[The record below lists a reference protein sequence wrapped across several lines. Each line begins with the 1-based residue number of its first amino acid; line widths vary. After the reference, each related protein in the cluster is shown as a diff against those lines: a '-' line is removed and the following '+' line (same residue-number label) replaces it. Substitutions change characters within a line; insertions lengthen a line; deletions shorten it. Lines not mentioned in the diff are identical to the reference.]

1 MGTQFHLGP
10 QRNATSWM
18 CPYGVFCDCDVK
30 TYWEPPERD
39 ILAMTTDKKADIKV
53 KGMVCAACTST
64 IEKSFRKLDGVSHAQ
79 VNLATEIASLEYD
92 PKKLKLSD
100 LEKAVRDA
108 GYDVIDEKVVLKIG
122 GMVCAMCVEALE
134 TALKKL
140 DGVADV
146 RLNLAS
152 EKAYVTYNPR
162 ITSIPD
168 MKAAI
173 EGTGYQYL
181 GVAGDEATSD
191 LEKEAREKDLKD
203 KKQRIILGFATSLFL
218 MGLMYLPLDR
228 FVPMD
233 ILMAL
238 PAYDPMNLLMLVISA
253 PVFIYISYPIFKAA
267 LRALRNRNLNMD
279 VMYAMGIGVA
289 YGSSILGTFRI
300 VLTPDFMF
308 YETAVMLA
316 AFLTLGRYLEA
327 GAKGRTSEAIKK
339 LVGLQPK
346 VATVLRSGQEV
357 SVAIEDVLVDD
368 IIAVKPGE
376 KIPVDGLIME
386 GESYIDE
393 SMITGEPVPVLKSSG
408 QSVVGGTLNKNSV
421 LKFKATKVGKD
432 TVLAQIISLV
442 EQAQGSRPPIQR
454 IADRAVSYFIPVI
467 LTIAFA
473 SFAIWYFVLGETLLF
488 SLTRLISVL
497 VVACPC
503 ALGLATP
510 TAVTVG
516 IGRGADLGVLIK
528 SGEALEASEKLN
540 VVAFDKTGTLT
551 VGRPDVTDLA
561 AFGID
566 QKELLLIAASAE
578 KYSEHPLAEAVVR
591 KAKADGI
598 DLADAKDFYAYP
610 GKGVFALVDGRE
622 VVVGN
627 RMIFEDRGIDVSDN
641 IRSAQAE
648 FEEQGKTVIM
658 VSLDGKI
665 AGIFAIADKL
675 KDTAKDAVA
684 ELKKMKLR
692 VAMITGDNARSAS
705 VIAGQIGIQD
715 VFSQVLPEEKA
726 NEVKKLQENGSVVA
740 FVGDGINDAPALAQ
754 ADVGI
759 AIGSGTDVAIETG
772 EIVLMRDDLLDAV
785 AALQLS
791 RKVISRIKQN
801 IFWAFAYNVALVP
814 LAAGAL
820 YPFFG
825 ITFRPELAGLAM
837 ALSSVTVVTLSLW
850 LKRYIPPARMI
861 VRSGSD

>member
-1 MGTQFHLGP
+1 MAET
-10 QRNATSWM
+10 
-18 CPYGVFCDCDVK
+18 
-30 TYWEPPERD
+30 
-39 ILAMTTDKKADIKV
+39 KKAEIKV
-53 KGMVCAACTST
+53 SGMVCATCSST
-64 IEKSFRKLDGVSHAQ
+64 IEKSLLSQAGVAGAR
-79 VNLATEIASLEYD
+79 VNLATEMASVEYD
-92 PKKLKLSD
+92 PDKLKLAD
-100 LEKAVRDA
+100 LEKAVKDA
-108 GYDVIDEKVVLKIG
+108 GYDVVNERVVLKIS
-122 GMVCAMCVEALE
+122 GMVCAMCVDTLE
-134 TALKKL
+134 TVLKKL
-140 DGVADV
+140 DGVVEV
-146 RLNLAS
+146 RVNLAS

-162 ITSIPD
+162 ITSISD

-173 EGTGYQYL
+173 EVAGYQYL
-181 GVAGDEATSD
+181 GVAGDEAALD
-191 LEKEAREKDLKD
+191 LEKVSREKDLGEKMR
-203 KKQRIILGFATSLFL
+203 RIIIGFATSLFL
-218 MGLMYLPLDR
+218 MGLMYLPVDL
-228 FVPMD
+228 FIPMD
-233 ILMAL
+233 ILMSL
-238 PAYDPMNLLMLVISA
+238 PAYDPMNLLMLIISA
-253 PVFIYISYPIFKAA
+253 PVFVYVSHPIFKAA

-346 VATVLRSGQEV
+346 TATVLRSGQEV
-357 SVAIEDVLVDD
+357 QMAVEDVLVDD

-376 KIPVDGLIME
+376 KIPVDGLVLE

-393 SMITGEPVPVLKSSG
+393 SMITGEPVPVLKSPG
-408 QSVVGGTLNKNSV
+408 QSVVGGTLNKNGV

-432 TVLAQIISLV
+432 TVLAQIISMV

-467 LTIAFA
+467 LAIAFA
-473 SFAIWYFVLGETLLF
+473 SFTIWYFVLGETLLF

-528 SGEALEASEKLN
+528 SGEALEASEKLDF
-540 VVAFDKTGTLT
+540 VAFDKTGTLT

-561 AFGID
+561 SFGMD
-566 QKELLLIAASAE
+566 QKEMLRIAASAE
-578 KYSEHPLAEAVVR
+578 ENSEHPLAEAVVR
-591 KAKADGI
+591 KAKAEGI

-610 GKGVFALVDGRE
+610 GKGVFAVVDGRE
-622 VVVGN
+622 VVAGN
-627 RMIFEDRGIDVSDN
+627 RMIFQDRGIDVPEN
-641 IRSAQAE
+641 IEAAQAE
-648 FEEQGKTVIM
+648 LEEQGKTVIM

-665 AGIFAIADKL
+665 IGMAAIADKL
-675 KDTAKDAVA
+675 KDAARDTIAQ
-684 ELKKMKLR
+684 LQKMKLR

-705 VIAGQIGIQD
+705 AIAGQIGIQD

-726 NEVKKLQENGSVVA
+726 NEIKKLQEKGSVVA

-772 EIVLMRDDLLDAV
+772 EIVLMRDDLLDVV
-785 AALQLS
+785 AAIQLS

-850 LKRYIPPARMI
+850 LKRYMPPAKMT
-861 VRSGSD
+861 VNN

>member
-1 MGTQFHLGP
+1 
-10 QRNATSWM
+10 
-18 CPYGVFCDCDVK
+18 
-30 TYWEPPERD
+30 
-39 ILAMTTDKKADIKV
+39 MTEGKKSELKV
-53 KGMVCAACTST
+53 TGMVCAACTSA
-64 IEKSFRKLDGVSHAQ
+64 IEKSLRSLDGVSSAQ
-79 VNLATEIASLEYD
+79 VNLATEIASVEYD
-92 PKKLKLSD
+92 PGKLKLSD

-122 GMVCAMCVEALE
+122 GMVCAMCVGSLE
-134 TALKKL
+134 IALKKL
-140 DGVADV
+140 DGVV
-146 RLNLAS
+146 EVNVNLAA

-162 ITSIPD
+162 MVSMQD
-168 MKAAI
+168 MKKAI
-173 EGTGYQYL
+173 EDTGYQYL
-181 GVAGDEATSD
+181 GVAGEETAVD
-191 LEKEAREKDLKD
+191 LEEEARCKDLTD
-203 KKQRIILGFATSLFL
+203 KRRRIIIGFATSFFL

-228 FVPMD
+228 VIPMD
-233 ILMAL
+233 VLMAI
-238 PAYDPMNLLMLVISA
+238 PMTYLMLIISA
-253 PVFIYISYPIFKAA
+253 PVFVYVSYPIFKAA
-267 LRALRNRNLNMD
+267 LRAVRNRNLNMD

-316 AFLTLGRYLEA
+316 SFLTLGRYLEA

-339 LVGLQPK
+339 LVGLKPK
-346 VATVLRSGQEV
+346 AATVLRAGQEV
-357 SVAIEDVLVDD
+357 QVAIEDVQVDD

-376 KIPVDGLIME
+376 KIPVDGLIIE
-386 GESYIDE
+386 GKSYIDE
-393 SMITGEPVPVLKSSG
+393 SMITGEPTPVLKSSG

-432 TVLAQIISLV
+432 TVLARSISLV

-454 IADRAVSYFIPVI
+454 IADRAVSYFIPTI

-473 SFAIWYFVLGETLLF
+473 SFAIWYFVVGETLLF

-516 IGRGADLGVLIK
+516 IGRGAELGVLIK
-528 SGEALEASEKLN
+528 SGEALEASERLDTI
-540 VVAFDKTGTLT
+540 AFDKTGTLT
-551 VGRPDVTDLA
+551 VGRPDVTDIVT
-561 AFGID
+561 FGID
-566 QKELLLIAASAE
+566 EKELIRLAANVE
-578 KYSEHPLAEAVVR
+578 KDSEHPLAEAVVR
-591 KAKADGI
+591 KAKSDGI
-598 DLADAKDFYAYP
+598 DLADAKDFNAYP
-610 GKGVFALVDGRE
+610 GKGVFAMVDSLE
-622 VVVGN
+622 VVAGN
-627 RMIFEDRGIDVSDN
+627 RMIFEDRGIDVPEN
-641 IRSAQAE
+641 IVSAQAK

-692 VAMITGDNARSAS
+692 VAMITGDNSRSAS
-705 VIAGQIGIQD
+705 VIAGQIGIED

-726 NEVKKLQENGSVVA
+726 NEVKKLQGKGRVVA

-772 EIVLMRDDLLDAV
+772 EIVLMRDDLLDVV

-825 ITFRPELAGLAM
+825 ITFRPELAGLTM
-837 ALSSVTVVTLSLW
+837 ALSSVTVVSLSLW
-850 LKRYIPPARMI
+850 LKRYIPPAKMI
-861 VRSGSD
+861 VRNRSD

>member
-1 MGTQFHLGP
+1 M
-10 QRNATSWM
+10 
-18 CPYGVFCDCDVK
+18 
-30 TYWEPPERD
+30 
-39 ILAMTTDKKADIKV
+39 
-53 KGMVCAACTST
+53 
-64 IEKSFRKLDGVSHAQ
+64 
-79 VNLATEIASLEYD
+79 EYD
-92 PKKLKLSD
+92 PGKLKLSD
-100 LEKAVRDA
+100 LEKAVKDA

-122 GMVCAMCVEALE
+122 GMVCAMCVGALE
-134 TALKKL
+134 IALKKL
-140 DGVADV
+140 DGVV
-146 RLNLAS
+146 EVNVNLAA
-152 EKAYVTYNPR
+152 EKAYVTYNPKMV
-162 ITSIPD
+162 SIQD
-168 MKAAI
+168 MKKAV
-173 EGTGYQYL
+173 EDTGYQYL
-181 GVAGDEATSD
+181 GVSGEETAVD
-191 LEKEAREKDLKD
+191 LEKEARAKDLMD
-203 KKQRIILGFATSLFL
+203 KRRRIIIGFATSFFL

-228 FVPMD
+228 VIPMD
-233 ILMAL
+233 VLMAI
-238 PAYDPMNLLMLVISA
+238 PMTYLMLIISA
-253 PVFIYISYPIFKAA
+253 PVFVYVSYPIFKAA
-267 LRALRNRNLNMD
+267 LRAVRNRNLNMD

-316 AFLTLGRYLEA
+316 SFLTLGRYLEA

-339 LVGLQPK
+339 LVGLKPK
-346 VATVLRSGQEV
+346 AATVLRAGQEV
-357 SVAIEDVLVDD
+357 QVAIEDVQVDD

-376 KIPVDGLIME
+376 KVPVDGLIIE

-393 SMITGEPVPVLKSSG
+393 SMITGEPIPVLKSSG

-432 TVLAQIISLV
+432 TMLAQIISLV

-454 IADRAVSYFIPVI
+454 IADRAVSYFIPTI

-473 SFAIWYFVLGETLLF
+473 SFAIWYFVIGETLLF

-516 IGRGADLGVLIK
+516 IGRGAELGVLIK
-528 SGEALEASEKLN
+528 SGEALEVSERLDAI
-540 VVAFDKTGTLT
+540 AFDKTGTLT
-551 VGRPDVTDLA
+551 VGRPDVTDIVT
-561 AFGID
+561 FGID
-566 QKELLLIAASAE
+566 EKELIRLAASVE
-578 KYSEHPLAEAVVR
+578 KDSEHPLAEAVVR
-591 KAKADGI
+591 KAKSDGI
-598 DLADAKDFYAYP
+598 DLADAKNFYADP
-610 GKGVFALVDGRE
+610 GKGVFAMVDNRE
-622 VVVGN
+622 VVAGN
-627 RMIFEDRGIDVSDN
+627 RMIFEDRGIDVPEN
-641 IRSAQAE
+641 IVSAQAK
-648 FEEQGKTVIM
+648 FEAQGKTVIM

-665 AGIFAIADKL
+665 AGILAIADKL
-675 KDTAKDAVA
+675 KATAKDAVA

-692 VAMITGDNARSAS
+692 VVMITGDNARSAS
-705 VIAGQIGIQD
+705 VIAGQIGIED

-726 NEVKKLQENGSVVA
+726 NEVKKLQEKGSVVA

-825 ITFRPELAGLAM
+825 ITFRPELAGLTM
-837 ALSSVTVVTLSLW
+837 ALSSVTVVSLSLW
-850 LKRYIPPARMI
+850 LKRYIPPAKMI
-861 VRSGSD
+861 IRNGSD